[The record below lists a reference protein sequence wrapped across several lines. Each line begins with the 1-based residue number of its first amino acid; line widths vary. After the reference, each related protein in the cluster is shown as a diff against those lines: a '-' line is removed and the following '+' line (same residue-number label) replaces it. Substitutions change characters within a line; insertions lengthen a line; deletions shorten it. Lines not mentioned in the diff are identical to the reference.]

1 MGKFKWRAYI
11 SACCACKE
19 SNKTLRKA
27 GTVMICESCFNK
39 LRTMKSVNVT
49 GGGQLKMIPGTN
61 TFMYQPPQQ
70 SSDEETNK

>member
-11 SACCACKE
+11 SSCCACKE

-27 GTVMICESCFNK
+27 GKVMICESCFNI
-39 LRTMKSVNVT
+39 LRKMKCLNVL

-61 TFMYQPPQQ
+61 TFIYQPPQEN
-70 SSDEETNK
+70 STENDNK